1 MSIIQKA
8 LDKRRADSG
17 GQPPPAP
24 PTPDEPPRAEA
35 ADAATDAA
43 GNEPAPDTP
52 ARRSREVTIDFGH
65 LRRQGI
71 MVPGERRSTLA
82 EEFRLMKRPVLNN
95 AFAPNDATR
104 VPRGRLVMVT
114 SALPREGKT
123 FTTVNLALSMA
134 LEVER
139 TVLLVDAD
147 VARPGIPDTLGIDAD
162 RGLMDVLT
170 EPDITIPDVLLRT
183 NVPNLSILPA
193 GRPHGQST
201 ELLASTAMM
210 RLVNDL
216 LDRYQ
221 DRMILFDSPPLL
233 ATSEPGVLATHM
245 GQVLMVVEAEHTP
258 RSSVERAMEQLS
270 GCDVVLT
277 TLNKAT
283 PLPGMGYGGYYYSRD
298 REAAAHAH

>member
-8 LDKRRADSG
+8 LDKRRTDAS
-17 GQPPPAP
+17 GQPPPTTP
-24 PTPDEPPRAEA
+24 PADDVPADTTGPAAAA
-35 ADAATDAA
+35 ADHEGAPAA
-43 GNEPAPDTP
+43 P
-52 ARRSREVTIDFGH
+52 ARRSQEAAIDFGY

-82 EEFRLMKRPVLNN
+82 EEFRLMKRPILNN
-95 AFAPNDATR
+95 AFAPSDATR

-134 LEVER
+134 MEVER

-147 VARPGIPDTLGIDAD
+147 VARPGIPGTLGIEAD

-210 RLVNDL
+210 RLINDL
-216 LDRYQ
+216 HDRYQ
-221 DRMILFDSPPLL
+221 DRVILFDSPPLL

-245 GQVLMVVEAEHTP
+245 GQILMVVEAEHTP

-270 GCDVVLT
+270 ACDVVLT

-283 PLPGMGYGGYYYSRD
+283 PLPGIGYGGYYYSRE
-298 REAAAHAH
+298 REGAAHAH

>member
-8 LDKRRADSG
+8 LDKRRTHTDGEAPASDPCSDARVPADT
-17 GQPPPAP
+17 
-24 PTPDEPPRAEA
+24 TPSAAEA
-35 ADAATDAA
+35 SDHETAAAA
-43 GNEPAPDTP
+43 PVP
-52 ARRSREVTIDFGH
+52 RSREVSIDFAG

-71 MVPGERRSTLA
+71 MVPGERRSALA
-82 EEFRLMKRPVLNN
+82 EEFRLMKRPILNN
-95 AFAPNDATR
+95 AFTANDPAR

-114 SALPREGKT
+114 SSLPREGKT
-123 FTTVNLALSMA
+123 FTTINLALSMA
-134 LEVER
+134 MEVER

-147 VARPGIPDTLGIDAD
+147 VARPGIPETLGIEAD

-283 PLPGMGYGGYYYSRD
+283 PLPGMGYGGYYYSQERGD
-298 REAAAHAH
+298 AAHAH